1 MQERYLY
8 RGKRTDNGK
17 WETGSLIALPDGKF
31 EIANKC
37 ENLPDSDP
45 MWGKCAIT
53 HEIDPSTICQCIGFK
68 DKNGKLIFE
77 NDIMGGY
84 IDEDFPEDV
93 SLFKVEW
100 SGNGWVINQP
110 GCTDREYISDFETE
124 NYEVVGNSFDNP
136 ELLEV

>member
-8 RGKRTDNGK
+8 RGKTISGNWVQGLLANKDNKWYISSKAGAYEIRTD
-17 WETGSLIALPDGKF
+17 
-31 EIANKC
+31 
-37 ENLPDSDP
+37 
-45 MWGKCAIT
+45 
-53 HEIDPSTICQCIGFK
+53 TICQCIGLK
-68 DKNGKLIFE
+68 DKSGKLIFE
-77 NDIMGGY
+77 NDIMEGY
-84 IDEDFPEDV
+84 IDEDFPEDA
-93 SLFKVEW
+93 SRFKVEW

>member
-84 IDEDFPEDV
+84 IDEDFPED
-93 SLFKVEW
+93 
-100 SGNGWVINQP
+100 QP

>member
-8 RGKRTDNGK
+8 RGKTISGNWVQG
-17 WETGSLIALPDGKF
+17 LL
-31 EIANKC
+31 ANKDNKWYISNKAGVY
-37 ENLPDSDP
+37 EFAYEIRPD
-45 MWGKCAIT
+45 
-53 HEIDPSTICQCIGFK
+53 TICQCIGLK
-68 DKNGKLIFE
+68 DKSGKLIFE
-77 NDIMGGY
+77 NDIMEGY

-93 SLFKVEW
+93 SRFEVEW